1 MTRSRLLALLSL
13 ALLAIAATAT
23 SAALLWPRA
32 RPEAAAPRVP
42 ATLIGVVGGRFH
54 GKAFMS
60 RRAAPGEQLKPGEVL
75 LVRFRVQAPAAV
87 HLRLQGPKASRG
99 LWADGRPDSEPP
111 PGLLPAG
118 EHALVADRQ
127 VLAVRPEE
135 YGAPLRVTL
144 VASPVPFTAEQQ
156 QRLRAGALDE
166 AGRARSCPGCALEVL
181 EVSPPPEGAKP
192 EPGFEWA
199 PTGSTAP

>member
-13 ALLAIAATAT
+13 GALLAVAAIAV
-23 SAALLWPRA
+23 LLWPRA
-32 RPEAAAPRVP
+32 RPEATAPRFP

-99 LWADGRPDSEPP
+99 LWADGRPDTEPP
-111 PGLLPAG
+111 PALVPAG
-118 EHALVADRQ
+118 EHALLADRQ
-127 VLAVRPEE
+127 VLAVRTEE
-135 YGAPLRVTL
+135 YGTPLRVTL
-144 VASPVPFTAEQQ
+144 VASFVPFTAEQQ
-156 QRLRAGALDE
+156 QRLRTGPLDE
-166 AGRARSCPGCALEVL
+166 AGLAKTCPACAREVL
-181 EVSPPPEGAKP
+181 EVSPPPEGASP